1 MYNGFLRI
9 ASANINTKLLNV
21 EANKDEIIKY
31 INFAGN
37 NGVDILLFPELTL
50 TGVSC
55 GEYIATKEIIE
66 RSYKA
71 IIEIAKYSKDFDA
84 IIFLGLVTYDNGKY
98 YNTMIA
104 IQKGIIIGGKSKTYL
119 DKYEKN
125 IFNAF
130 ENTYSIELED
140 FAVNIDFNFML
151 KIKNFDITIDLQFE
165 NLVNHLSID
174 SSSKYNLL
182 LVPGSIPTN
191 VYSLDTLKDN
201 LINLSKSRNIS
212 LVYAGPSTNE
222 SSSNGVYSAQKY
234 IISNGNIIEQG
245 RVFSNGLI
253 YNDIHL
259 SELSIHHIYFDNFLS
274 EYSNFETILNEK
286 EITIK
291 RKINP
296 YPYFP
301 SKEKWNSFM
310 KNIMEMQSEA
320 LARRMK
326 QIPDKKIYLGI
337 SGGLDSTLALI
348 IASLAFYKLGYDSK
362 DIHAITMPGLGTSQ
376 RTKTNAIELAKTY
389 NVTLEEISIK
399 ESVLQ
404 HFKDINHALNQFDVT
419 FENAQ
424 ARERTQVLMNLANK
438 HGGIVL
444 GTGNMSEIALGWSTY
459 NGDHM
464 SMYSI
469 NCGLP
474 KTLLR
479 EVVRFVANTTNNEVL
494 KYTLQDILD
503 TPISPE
509 LLPTNNSGEINQITE
524 DNIGPYELH
533 DFFTYHLIKNRLEIK
548 EIQNLCEIAFINKY
562 SKKEISKWFVK
573 FLQRFVTQQFK
584 RNVAPDGP
592 QILDYSLNPKFGF
605 NMPSDIDINA
615 LLKNVK
621 RY

>member
-1 MYNGFLRI
+1 MYNNFLRI

-31 INFAGN
+31 INFAGS

-50 TGVSC
+50 TGISA
-55 GEYIATKEIIE
+55 GEYVATREIVK

-71 IIEIAKYSKDFDA
+71 LNEIIKYTENFNTV
-84 IIFLGLVTYDNGKY
+84 IYLGLPSYSNGKY
-98 YNTMIA
+98 YNTMVA
-104 IQKGIIIGGKSKTYL
+104 IKSGEVIGGKSKTYL
-119 DKYEKN
+119 NKYEKN
-125 IFNAF
+125 NFNSF
-130 ENTYSIELED
+130 EDLYSFEIDD
-140 FAVNIDFNFML
+140 FMVNINHNL
-151 KIKNFDITIDLQFE
+151 LLNIKNLDITIDLHFE
-165 NLVNHLSID
+165 NLVDHSSINSNNRYD
-174 SSSKYNLL
+174 LL
-182 LVPGSIPTN
+182 LVPGSEPTN
-191 VYSLDTLKDN
+191 VYKLDEFKEK
-201 LINLSKSRNIS
+201 LINLSSCRNSTI
-212 LVYAGPSTNE
+212 VYAGPSISE

-234 IISNGNIIEQG
+234 IIADGNIIEQG
-245 RVFSNGLI
+245 KAFTNGLI

-259 SELSIHHIYFDNFLS
+259 SEFRRNDAEFDDFLS
-274 EYSNFETILNEK
+274 EYYNFETTLDEK
-286 EITIK
+286 EFTIK
-291 RKINP
+291 RKISP
-296 YPYFP
+296 YPYLP
-301 SKEKWNSFM
+301 NKEKWNSFM
-310 KNIMEMQSEA
+310 KNIIDIQSEA
-320 LARRMK
+320 LARRMR
-326 QIPDKKIYLGI
+326 QIPDKKIYLGL

-348 IASLAFYKLGYDSK
+348 IASLTYYKLGYDSK
-362 DIHAITMPGLGTSQ
+362 DIHAVTMPGLGTSQ
-376 RTKTNAIELAKTY
+376 RTKNNAMELANAY

-404 HFKDINHALNQFDVT
+404 HFKDISHDENQFDIT
-419 FENAQ
+419 FENSQ
-424 ARERTQVLMNLANK
+424 ARERTQVLMDLANK

-479 EVVRFVANTTNNEVL
+479 EVVGFVANSTNKANL
-494 KYTLQDILD
+494 KNTLLDILD

-509 LLPTNNSGEINQITE
+509 LLPTNEAGEINQITE
-524 DNIGPYELH
+524 NNVGPYELH
-533 DFFTYHLIKNRLEIK
+533 DFFIYHLIRNRLEIG
-548 EIQNLCEIAFINKY
+548 EIQKLCEMAFEGKY
-562 SKKEISKWFVK
+562 SKEKISKWYVK

-605 NMPSDIDINA
+605 NMPSDIDMNA
-615 LLKNVK
+615 LLKDVK